1 MVQGQMVKVQKQEED
16 LEIVQIIMGRHNN
29 LIINLD
35 FTSEDNNKE
44 EVKKAKEEDFV
55 DGSVEEI
62 DKMKIDEKINKHLM
76 NEDTASVDY
85 ITTIDFTV
93 TLPYNYEDDKFNDKT
108 DKVASNYIKK
118 LLKVKLKG
126 VDCVEIGDLER

>member
-1 MVQGQMVKVQKQEED
+1 
-16 LEIVQIIMGRHNN
+16 
-29 LIINLD
+29 
-35 FTSEDNNKE
+35 
-44 EVKKAKEEDFV
+44 
-55 DGSVEEI
+55 
-62 DKMKIDEKINKHLM
+62 MKIDEKINKHLM